1 MSLDLPRTVRFGT
14 GQVHGDLNAK
24 LRPYQ
29 RDGVRF
35 LWDRVGRNAGGI
47 LCDDMG
53 LGKTVQVIALLSALY
68 EKSGTSEDKRLI
80 SMMKLEDSN
89 CSC

>member
-1 MSLDLPRTVRFGT
+1 MSLFLSNTDHNGE
-14 GQVHGDLNAK
+14 GKVHGQLNEK

-29 RDGVRF
+29 RDGVQF
-35 LWDRVGRNAGGI
+35 LWDRIGRGAGGI

-68 EKSGTSEDKRLI
+68 DKSGDGRDKREIIEMHAL
-80 SMMKLEDSN
+80 
-89 CSC
+89 